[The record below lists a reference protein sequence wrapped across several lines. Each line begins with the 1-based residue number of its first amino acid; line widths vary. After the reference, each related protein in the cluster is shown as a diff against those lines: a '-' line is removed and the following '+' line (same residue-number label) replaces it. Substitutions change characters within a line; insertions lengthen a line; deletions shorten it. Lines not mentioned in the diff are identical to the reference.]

1 MTQSFFWY
9 DLETSGISPRT
20 QRIMQFAGQ
29 RTDMDL
35 NPIGEPVNLLVKLAD
50 DILPDPEAVLLTG
63 ITPQSTLQEGL
74 TEVEFLQEFHAQVA
88 TPGTIFVGYNTV
100 RFDDE
105 FMRFLHYRNFY
116 DAYEWQWQDGK
127 SRWDLLDVVRM
138 TRALRPDDI
147 KWPMTDDG
155 KPTNRLELIT
165 KLNGLDHEH
174 AHDALND
181 VLASIAVAQLIKTKQ
196 PKLFEWLFNLRGK
209 NDVKKFVQDNPTF
222 IYSSGKYAN
231 ETEKTAVVRLLHVD
245 DTKGALL
252 YDLRHDPTEFLG
264 MSAEELMDRWRWTR
278 DDDAPSRLPVKT
290 LKFNRCP
297 ALSPL
302 GVLKDQAVQKRLL
315 VTPEQVQVN
324 LAKLAAAPDFV
335 ANVVRARNL
344 LDDERGEE
352 WSKEAPDADAA
363 LYDGG
368 FFDDNDKRL
377 MSVIRAAKPSQIS
390 EVEPNLH
397 DVRLRT
403 LLPRYKARNFPSSLT
418 DEERAEWEKYR
429 HSVLLDGG
437 TESRM
442 AKFMQRLSELGTAG
456 TAQPSETA
464 LEAGNDKRYLL
475 EELQL
480 YAESIMPLIDTEQ

>member
-1 MTQSFFWY
+1 MVQSFFWY

-50 DILPDPEAVLLTG
+50 DVLPDPEAILLTG
-63 ITPQSTLQEGL
+63 ITPQATLQDGL
-74 TEVEFLQEFHAQVA
+74 TEVEFLQEFHAQVS

-138 TRALRPDDI
+138 TRALRPDGI
-147 KWPMTDDG
+147 QWPMTDDG

-252 YDLRHDPTEFLG
+252 YDLRHDPTEFLE
-264 MSAEELMDRWRWTR
+264 MSAEELMERWRWTR

-315 VTPEQVQVN
+315 VTPEQVQAN

-377 MSVIRAAKPSQIS
+377 MSVIRTAKPSQIS

-429 HSVLLDGG
+429 CSVLLDGD

-442 AKFMQRLSELGTAG
+442 AKFMRRLSELGAAG